1 MTISQTS
8 LRNRET
14 VLGLKMVLEK
24 ALNNYNIVFAKRI
37 SNTTD
42 TIFTLLKELNN
53 ALDILSKIR
62 QY

>member
-24 ALNNYNIVFAKRI
+24 ALNNYSIVFAKRI

-42 TIFTLLKELNN
+42 TIFTLLKELNS